1 MLKITYITHSSILIE
16 TEDAKVISDPWFFG
30 PAYLNQWHVFP
41 KPVDVSYAKDI
52 THVIIT
58 HGHEDHCHFPT
69 LNQLNKRALVY
80 LPYTWLQDTKDALFG
95 IGFAGVFE
103 MDSYKTVSIG
113 KHLKLTF
120 IVNGLDSIF
129 VLEHKGKVY
138 LNLNDAFNATHL
150 NFLKLF
156 AKKLNTKWPQI
167 DYLMCGVGGA
177 GYFPN
182 AIHTPYKNDE
192 EIGILREQFLM
203 KLFCE
208 FVLLFNPKIAIP
220 FLPGFVLLEPN
231 KLWINQI
238 RQARSFINTYFKEI
252 SPNSNVEFWHLYP
265 GDSIYKDVWQKKS
278 PYYELVQNDDWG
290 KFAEQQY
297 AGEISNWN
305 PATINNTNNSIED
318 ICLELNGLFVKSC
331 RGIAVKEL
339 MKLNFII
346 TLSDIPESAIHVL
359 YINGK
364 LVAQLKQDQNC
375 NPNLVIRTNA
385 TRLLY
390 SITELWGG
398 DVFFIGY
405 GADIDIL
412 ITDCIKDNLDI
423 LSLRV
428 LSVFPSAMQNIR
440 RQPWRAFR
448 YFYHNKIHAVLAL
461 KQKLFTNKTVNKL
474 PFNERSHWIQISKCE
489 TCLLCDLPLLTNSFA
504 EKIF

>member
-41 KPVDVSYAKDI
+41 KPVDVSYAKDNS
-52 THVIIT
+52 HVIIT

-69 LNQLNKRALVY
+69 LNQLNKNASVF
-80 LPYTWLQDTKDALFG
+80 LPYTWLQDTKDAIEQ
-95 IGFAGVFE
+95 IGFAAVYE
-103 MDSYKTVSIG
+103 LDSYKTVSIG

-129 VLEHKGKVY
+129 VLEYKGKVY

-156 AKKLNTKWPQI
+156 AKKLNNKWPRI

-182 AIHTPYKNDE
+182 AIHTPFKNDP
-192 EIGILREQFLM
+192 EIGVLREQFLM

-220 FLPGFVLLEPN
+220 FLPGFVLLEPT
-231 KLWINQI
+231 KIWVNQI
-238 RQARSFINTYFKEI
+238 RQPRSFIDNYFKEI
-252 SPNSNVEFWHLYP
+252 NPTSTIEFWHVYP
-265 GDSIYKDVWQKKS
+265 GDSIYKDTWQKNS
-278 PYYELVQNDDWG
+278 PYYELVQNDEWG

-297 AGEISNWN
+297 AVEIANWK
-305 PATINNTNNSIED
+305 PVIANTTAISIED
-318 ICLELNGLFVKSC
+318 ICLKLNDLFVKSC
-331 RGIAVKEL
+331 RGLDVNVLA
-339 MKLNFII
+339 KLNFII
-346 TLSDIPESAIHVL
+346 SLSDFPEESIHIL
-359 YINGK
+359 YLNGK
-364 LVAQLKQDQNC
+364 LVAQLKSEGNGK
-375 NPNLVIRTNA
+375 PNLVIRTNA

-390 SITELWGG
+390 SINELWGG

-412 ITDCIKDNLDI
+412 NTDCIKDNLDI

-428 LSVFPSAMQNIR
+428 LSIFPSAMQNIR

-448 YFYHNKIHAVLAL
+448 YFYYNKTHALLAL
-461 KQKLFTNKTVNKL
+461 KQKLFSKNKANKL

-489 TCLLCDLPLLTNSFA
+489 TCLLCDLPLLSNSFA
-504 EKIF
+504 EKV